1 MRGFAT
7 FRGKRGGN
15 GRNLGGPGGSRSAA
29 LTTGTARSRNRRNR
43 SQKGWMWPLGIRA
56 AGLWWA
62 QRALPRG
69 TMLDSSGAGSF
80 GVLTRP
86 VGKPEGRMG
95 AAPCQGEAISR
106 SCSSQP
112 WHSGGVMESL
122 GRGRATSLY
131 PRLLQARPGTFQGWR
146 KRWEQHQDKNPFP
159 WELSR
164 SLPVIPGTLPALRKA
179 RVPLHPFPSLP
190 SQQLLMDGGIQAAI
204 PGSLPLIIEPHL
216 PWRRCRK
223 TGLAWNSTW
232 PGKFQRL
239 LPQRCRSRGL
249 GTRDSFRS
257 RVGNSLGTFLSSSNS
272 VKFL

>member
-43 SQKGWMWPLGIRA
+43 SQKGWMWPLGTRA

-86 VGKPEGRMG
+86 VGKLEGRMG

-112 WHSGGVMESL
+112 WNSGGVMESL

-146 KRWEQHQDKNPFP
+146 KWLGAAPGQKPISLGVIPFP
-159 WELSR
+159 ARYPRNPSR
-164 SLPVIPGTLPALRKA
+164 TPEGASAAPSL
-179 RVPLHPFPSLP
+179 PFPSLP
-190 SQQLLMDGGIQAAI
+190 TAADGWRD
-204 PGSLPLIIEPHL
+204 PGSNSRESPAHNRATSAMAALQENRPCLEFYLAGKIPAAPPAVLPFPRIGDAGFIPLSGWEF
-216 PWRRCRK
+216 
-223 TGLAWNSTW
+223 
-232 PGKFQRL
+232 PGNFPFVQ
-239 LPQRCRSRGL
+239 
-249 GTRDSFRS
+249 
-257 RVGNSLGTFLSSSNS
+257 
-272 VKFL
+272 